1 MSQTKYRWMVFLVL
15 ILLISNI
22 VLAFFLFSS
31 DKKDDKKKSREDF
44 AMAFYKEV
52 GLNAQQI
59 DTFKV
64 LKEEYF
70 KDMKPIWGEIR
81 ELKDSLY
88 RNMGSLSKDSSAMS
102 LIVIINQKNTLADQK
117 TFQHFIKLRMK
128 LDSAQQYRFDTSIAK
143 IINRPWGSRNRR

>member
-1 MSQTKYRWMVFLVL
+1 MSQTKYRWMVFLVV

-31 DKKDDKKKSREDF
+31 DSKNDKKRGKEDY

-52 GLNAQQI
+52 GLNTQQI
-59 DTFKV
+59 DTFKA

-88 RNMGSLSKDSSAMS
+88 RNMGSLSKDSSAMI
-102 LIVIINQKNTLADQK
+102 LISMINQKNTLADQK
-117 TFQHFIKLRMK
+117 TFSHFIKLRLK
-128 LDSAQQYRFDTSIAK
+128 LDSTQQYRFDTSISK
-143 IINRPWGSRNRR
+143 IINRPWGSRNRK

>member
-31 DKKDDKKKSREDF
+31 GKSSDRRKGKEDL

-52 GLNAQQI
+52 GLNDQQI

-70 KDMKPIWGEIR
+70 KEMKPIWGEIR

-88 RNMGSLSKDSSAMS
+88 RNMGSLSKDSSAMI
-102 LIVIINQKNTLADQK
+102 LIAIINQKNSLADQK
-117 TFQHFIKLRMK
+117 TFSHFIKLRMK
-128 LDSAQQYRFDTSIAK
+128 LDSTQQYRFDTSIAK
-143 IINRPWGSRNRR
+143 IINRPWGSRSRK

>member
-31 DKKDDKKKSREDF
+31 GKSSDRRKGKEDL

-52 GLNAQQI
+52 GLNEQQI

-70 KDMKPIWGEIR
+70 KEMKPIWGEIR

-88 RNMGSLSKDSSAMS
+88 RNMGSLSKDSSAMI
-102 LIVIINQKNTLADQK
+102 LIAIINQKNSLADQK
-117 TFQHFIKLRMK
+117 TFSHFIKLRMK
-128 LDSAQQYRFDTSIAK
+128 LDSTQQYRFDTSIAK
-143 IINRPWGSRNRR
+143 IINRPWGSRSRK

>member
-22 VLAFFLFSS
+22 VFAFFLFSS
-31 DKKDDKKKSREDF
+31 GKSSDRRKGKEDL

-52 GLNAQQI
+52 GLNEQQI

-70 KDMKPIWGEIR
+70 KEMKPIWGEIR

-88 RNMGSLSKDSSAMS
+88 RNMGSLSKDSSAMI
-102 LIVIINQKNTLADQK
+102 LIAIINQKNSLADQK
-117 TFQHFIKLRMK
+117 TFSHFIKLRMK
-128 LDSAQQYRFDTSIAK
+128 LDSTQQYRFDTSIAK
-143 IINRPWGSRNRR
+143 IINRPWGSRSRK

>member
-22 VLAFFLFSS
+22 VFAFFLFSS
-31 DKKDDKKKSREDF
+31 GKSSDRRKGKEDL

-52 GLNAQQI
+52 GLNEQQI

-70 KDMKPIWGEIR
+70 KEMKPIWGEIR

-88 RNMGSLSKDSSAMS
+88 RNMGSLSKDSSAMI
-102 LIVIINQKNTLADQK
+102 LIAIINQKNSLADQK
-117 TFQHFIKLRMK
+117 NFQPLHQIK
-128 LDSAQQYRFDTSIAK
+128 DEVGQYAAI
-143 IINRPWGSRNRR
+143 